1 MSKRS
6 IFGSRVCFGVLALA
20 SFLPVT
26 AFAQDALKP
35 EEKPAIEF
43 KPKLSGYIEGWYR
56 SDNSDLSDQT
66 SAAKKV
72 DNEFRVRRARLTA
85 SGNLT
90 DALGYKLT
98 ASLDGPSPASSAS
111 TVKLWDAYMTYMF
124 NPFATVTLG
133 QMKYDFSLEGLEATP
148 DRVPVLRAEVIN
160 DIAGKL
166 GTKGGSFRDIGAKV
180 NGGVKTALGLT
191 YGVDIINGSGINT
204 GDNNANKDIVGRVT
218 ILPVES
224 LTIGA
229 SWYKGKGQDETVNF
243 EVKETAY
250 GVDAEY
256 VNWGLRL
263 RGEYLAGKW
272 ENWDVATGAASSGKT
287 QKPKGW
293 YLQASYKLPV
303 ITDLEVMGRYEDYE
317 KDSNTSDSHLKTTT
331 LGATYYLKGK
341 TRITANYLLRN
352 PDSST
357 IVTAQETDAVG
368 SNIGNLFLLQALLAF

>member
-1 MSKRS
+1 MSKF
-6 IFGSRVCFGVLALA
+6 IIVLGAASVALA
-20 SFLPVT
+20 AFLAAP
-26 AFAQDALKP
+26 ARAQDMPGP
-35 EEKPAIEF
+35 EEKPAAIEF

-56 SDNSDLSDQT
+56 ADDSDLSSQT
-66 SAAKKV
+66 TAAKKV

-90 DALGYKLT
+90 EALGYKLT

-111 TVKLWDAYMTYMF
+111 TVKLWDAYMTYKF
-124 NPFATVTLG
+124 NPFAIVTLG
-133 QMKYDFSLEGLEATP
+133 QLKYDFSLEGLEATP

-180 NGGVKTALGLT
+180 NGGFKKALGLT
-191 YGVDIINGSGINT
+191 YGVGFINGSGINT
-204 GDNNANKDIVGRVT
+204 GDNNADKDIVGRVT
-218 ILPVES
+218 VSPVEG

-229 SWYKGKGQDETVNF
+229 SGFKGKGQDETTVF

-287 QKPKGW
+287 QKPNGW
-293 YLQASYKLPV
+293 YLQASYKPPPV
-303 ITDLEVMGRYEDYE
+303 PDLEVMGRYEDYK
-317 KDSNTSDSHLKTTT
+317 KDSNTGNSHLKTTT
-331 LGATYYLKGK
+331 MGVTYYLKGK
-341 TRITANYLLRN
+341 TRITANYLIRDA
-352 PDSST
+352 DSST
-357 IVTAQETDAVG
+357 IVTAQETDATG
-368 SNIGNLFLLQALLAF
+368 SKIGDLFLLQALLAF